1 MKSAFLAVATVAG
14 LLRSALAVTGDTQCS
29 RAMCISAIVH
39 NNQTT
44 SYDLTVTQSQVG
56 WMALGFGQSMVSS
69 PLVILWRDTSN
80 GNTIVSQRAATD
92 FVEPS
97 VVSSPNPV
105 ASPLSYRAASNSTAM
120 TLSFFVPSTTET
132 RQNLIWAWSK
142 ETPGGN
148 TPDASIVQ
156 HDDTGSFILSLTNP
170 LPDSVDGPT
179 SSGGGGGYGGG
190 TSTRAPTPTGTSNSD
205 SGDDDVSLISIPLTR
220 SQRVFVAHG
229 VLLTLAFM
237 VILPLGALQA
247 RLSRTFVPGKWWF
260 MAHWI
265 LQWPVSSV
273 CIIVGFALAVSEVN
287 RLQSGQ
293 LDSTHK
299 KWGLVLVILYIVQ
312 CSYGGVIHFYKSAK
326 ATKRPLQNYGHA
338 VLGLLI
344 IALSFWQVYT
354 GLNTEWKRVGGRY
367 IPDSIWTWWKVW
379 VVMISVLYLLG
390 LGLLPRQYRKEAEQ
404 RTPRYRSPTV
414 ISNPRLQQHRFGV

>member
-1 MKSAFLAVATVAG
+1 MKSAFLAVAAVAG
-14 LLRSALAVTGDTQCS
+14 LLRSVLAATGDTQCS

-69 PLVILWRDTSN
+69 PMVILWRDTSN

-92 FVEPS
+92 FVAPS

-105 ASPLSYRAASNSTAM
+105 ASPLSYRAVSNSTAM
-120 TLSFFVPSTTET
+120 TLSFVIPSTTET
-132 RQNLIWAWSK
+132 RQRLIWAWSK
-142 ETPGGN
+142 EIPGGN

-156 HDDTGSFILSLTNP
+156 HDDTGSFTLSLTNP

-179 SSGGGGGYGGG
+179 SSGGGGGGYGSG
-190 TSTRAPTPTGTSNSD
+190 TSTRAPTSTGTSSD
-205 SGDDDVSLISIPLTR
+205 DDDDDVSLIAVPLTP
-220 SQRVFVAHG
+220 SQKVFVAHG

-247 RLSRTFVPGKWWF
+247 RMFRTFVPGKWWF

-265 LQWPVSSV
+265 LQWPLSSV
-273 CIIVGFALAVSEVN
+273 FIIVGLALAVREVDK
-287 RLQSGQ
+287 LQSDEQG
-293 LDSTHK
+293 STHK
-299 KWGLVLVILYIVQ
+299 KCGIALVIVYVVQ
-312 CSYGGVIHFYKSAK
+312 CCYGGVIHFYKPAK
-326 ATKRPLQNYGHA
+326 VTRRPLQNYGHA
-338 VLGLLI
+338 VLGLLV

-367 IPDSIWTWWKVW
+367 IPNSIWTWWKVW
-379 VVMISVLYLLG
+379 VIMIPILYLLG

-404 RTPRYRSPTV
+404 RNPRRQSPTV

>member
-1 MKSAFLAVATVAG
+1 MRALFLAVATVSG
-14 LLRSALAVTGDTQCS
+14 LLQSAQAVSGSTQCS

-56 WMALGFGQSMVSS
+56 WMALGFGQSMITS
-69 PLVILWRDTSN
+69 PLVILWKDTSN

-92 FVEPS
+92 FVMPS

-105 ASPLSYRAASNSTAM
+105 ATPLSYRAASNATAL
-120 TLSFFVPSTTET
+120 TLSFVIPSTTET

-142 ETPGGN
+142 EAPSGN
-148 TPDASIVQ
+148 TPDANIVQ
-156 HDDTGSFILSLTNP
+156 HDDTGLFTISLTDP
-170 LPDSVDGPT
+170 LPDSIDGPT
-179 SSGGGGGYGGG
+179 SSGGGDGYGNGG
-190 TSTRAPTPTGTSNSD
+190 TSTRAPTPTGTSNSN
-205 SGDDDVSLISIPLTR
+205 SDDDLSLISIPLTP

-229 VLLTLAFM
+229 VFLTLAFM

-247 RLSRTFVPGKWWF
+247 RMFRTFVPGKWWF

-265 LQWPVSSV
+265 LQWPVTSV
-273 CIIVGFALAVSEVN
+273 LIIVGFALGVNEVGK
-287 RLQSGQ
+287 LKSGQ
-293 LDSTHK
+293 FNSTHK

-312 CSYGGVIHFYKSAK
+312 CCYGGVIHFYKSTK
-326 ATKRPLQNYGHA
+326 ATKRPPQNYGHA

-354 GLNTEWKRVGGRY
+354 GLDDEWQAIGGRY
-367 IPDSIWTWWKVW
+367 IPISIWTWWKVW
-379 VVMISVLYLLG
+379 VVMIPILYLVG
-390 LGLLPRQYRKEAEQ
+390 LGLLPRQYRKESVQ
-404 RTPRYRSPTV
+404 QSSRRSP
-414 ISNPRLQQHRFGV
+414 ISNLRVQYRV